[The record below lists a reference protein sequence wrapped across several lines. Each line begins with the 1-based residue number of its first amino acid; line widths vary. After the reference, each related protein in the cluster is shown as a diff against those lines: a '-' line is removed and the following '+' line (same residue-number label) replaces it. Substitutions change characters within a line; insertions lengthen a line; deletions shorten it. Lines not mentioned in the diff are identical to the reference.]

1 MVEDDDEDNESIA
14 ASSRPRSPESSSK
27 LLHKSKLS
35 STRLSDQDTVQISEQ
50 FSELMY
56 NI

>member
-35 STRLSDQDTVQISEQ
+35 STRLNDQDTVQISEQ